1 MRFPDLYIFGT
12 SSECTTSTQT
22 KRIVSCNHSSVI
34 HLCIS
39 WCGLRTFQNTLYHEM
54 HYKGDVLLCL
64 WFKLPKTHGLI
75 LIRANFIIIEIRFLD
90 LSNLIFA
97 VMLIIIMT
105 MKACCEL
112 YSKFIYECVHR
123 SAVGGKGEHCQ
134 YSCFNHTISHRSGLG
149 TPVASSSFLIRQS
162 VSKLTTH
169 IPCGKK
175 GYRYAN
181 WELRSSI
188 FVSEA
193 RYFHGILAVI
203 KIPFQV

>member
-12 SSECTTSTQT
+12 STECTTAIQT

-54 HYKGDVLLCL
+54 HCKGEVSLCL

-97 VMLIIIMT
+97 VMLIIVT

-112 YSKFIYECVHR
+112 YSKFIYVFTEALSGGRAHTA
-123 SAVGGKGEHCQ
+123 STAV
-134 YSCFNHTISHRSGLG
+134 
-149 TPVASSSFLIRQS
+149 
-162 VSKLTTH
+162 LTTRYR
-169 IPCGKK
+169 IVK
-175 GYRYAN
+175 G
-181 WELRSSI
+181 
-188 FVSEA
+188 
-193 RYFHGILAVI
+193 
-203 KIPFQV
+203 